1 MLVSWTGS
9 AGKLKM
15 IGRDSVNRQHHPT
28 QSTTTYRVNS
38 GGRRHN
44 NIVLDISYNNFCSLM
59 ATINYHL
66 ESTWL
71 PHGYHMV
78 TAWLSLGY

>member
-28 QSTTTYRVNS
+28 QSTTTYRVNRNTVK
-38 GGRRHN
+38 GANTRHFFN
-44 NIVLDISYNNFCSLM
+44 KL
-59 ATINYHL
+59 H
-66 ESTWL
+66 W
-71 PHGYHMV
+71 
-78 TAWLSLGY
+78 